1 MEGDAVWCG
10 VEWSGVVWSGV
21 ALLLPLT
28 NIASLGEEK
37 ESHHNQQLD
46 GAKRKDH
53 RHWGR
58 EVLCIHTQPY
68 TYIHTHSNTKPP
80 HT

>member
-1 MEGDAVWCG
+1 M
-10 VEWSGVVWSGV
+10 EWSGVMWCGRV
-21 ALLLPLT
+21 AAAVTLT

-37 ESHHNQQLD
+37 ESHHNQQLN

-58 EVLCIHTQPY
+58 EVLCL
-68 TYIHTHSNTKPP
+68 HTHAYT
-80 HT
+80 